1 MKGKKKFPYL
11 LGSKWTSQQKTW
23 GWQHFQVVNRRNQGE
38 WVFAELVAC
47 CDPGVRFWINAKQ
60 LKDRSL
66 WLAGWQ
72 PLKQESDITVDARD
86 DTDNIKVIL
95 SENYTKS

>member
-1 MKGKKKFPYL
+1 MKGKQKFPYL

-38 WVFAELVAC
+38 WVFAELVSC

-66 WLAGWQ
+66 WQAGWRALR
-72 PLKQESDITVDARD
+72 PVTNITD
-86 DTDNIKVIL
+86 DTT
-95 SENYTKS
+95 ERY